1 MSPVVKIPDSAVKA
15 HLTAEK
21 TLLLSLSKVL
31 NMDST
36 SVSILVVVSLYWDW
50 DTKQNARC

>member
-36 SVSILVVVSLYWDW
+36 SVSILVVFNLYWDM
-50 DTKQNARC
+50 KQNARC

>member
-1 MSPVVKIPDSAVKA
+1 
-15 HLTAEK
+15 LTAEK

-36 SVSILVVVSLYWDW
+36 SVSILVVFSLYW